1 MIIIKT
7 ITPINYNNI
16 TYTHSVN
23 VDNILVFIATTTKAD
38 YIQRKINTLDYSDNL
53 ITTLCKCL

>member
-16 TYTHSVN
+16 TYTHSVV
-23 VDNILVFIATTTKAD
+23 VDNVLAFISTTTKAD
-38 YIQRKINTLDYSDNL
+38 YIQRKINALNYNDNL